1 VQLAGVEVSLGAVS
15 KVIPAPEGW
24 FCVTVPAA
32 ATITIIVSAGVF
44 VDKPERTKDVPVL
57 QVPVTA
63 ELAFGSLVGLEPMAI
78 PVSTVEVDAVPEVID
93 NPLHSVPQAPTVV
106 AFVNRV

>member
-1 VQLAGVEVSLGAVS
+1 MQDAGVEVTLGAAS
-15 KVIPAPEGW
+15 NVILAAEGW

-44 VDKPERTKDVPVL
+44 VDKAARTKDVPVL

-63 ELAFGSLVGLEPMAI
+63 ELTFGSLVGLEPIAI
-78 PVSTVEVDAVPEVID
+78 VSTVEVDAVPEVVD
-93 NPLHSVPQAPTVV
+93 SPLHSVPQAPTVV
-106 AFVNRV
+106 AFVKRV

>member
-44 VDKPERTKDVPVL
+44 VDKAARTKDVPVL

-63 ELAFGSLVGLEPMAI
+63 ELAFVSLVGLEPMAI
-78 PVSTVEVDAVPEVID
+78 VSTVEVDAVPEVVD

-106 AFVNRV
+106 AFVKRV

>member
-1 VQLAGVEVSLGAVS
+1 VQDAGVEVSLGAAS
-15 KVIPAPEGW
+15 NVIPAAEGW

-44 VDKPERTKDVPVL
+44 VDKAARAKDVPVL

-63 ELAFGSLVGLEPMAI
+63 ELAFGSVVGLEPIAI
-78 PVSTVEVDAVPEVID
+78 PVSTVEVDAVPEVVD
-93 NPLHSVPQAPTVV
+93 NPLHSDPQAPTVV
-106 AFVNRV
+106 AFVKRV

>member
-1 VQLAGVEVSLGAVS
+1 VQDAGVEVSLGAAS
-15 KVIPAPEGW
+15 KVIPAAEGW

-44 VDKPERTKDVPVL
+44 VDKAARAKDVPVL

-63 ELAFGSLVGLEPMAI
+63 ELPFGSLVGLEPIAI
-78 PVSTVEVDAVPEVID
+78 VSTVEVDAVPEVVD
-93 NPLHSVPQAPTVV
+93 SPLHSVPQAPTVV
-106 AFVNRV
+106 VFVKRV